1 MFNCSGRVTS
11 VSAGM
16 VSSHASGDL
25 PIIQIWRP
33 SSLNSTVY
41 NRIGQAQFTNT
52 THVTTNHSFTNIT
65 ISNSSELEFQ
75 SGDVLGYYHS
85 INSSHL
91 ISNILAIGHTS
102 YVSSSSSAS
111 TVTIDVM
118 EFTRNY
124 NEQPLIG
131 MTFGEGYKSVYTYVL
146 LKVN

>member
-1 MFNCSGRVTS
+1 
-11 VSAGM
+11 M
-16 VSSHASGDL
+16 VSSCASGDL

-41 NRIGQAQFTNT
+41 YRIGQVQVTNT
-52 THVTTNHSFTNIT
+52 INVATNHSFTNIT

-91 ISNILAIGHTS
+91 ISNIWAIGHTS
-102 YVSSSSSAS
+102 YVSSSTNAS
-111 TVTIDVM
+111 TATIDVM
-118 EFTRNY
+118 ELTRNY

-131 MTFGEGYKSVYTYVL
+131 MTFSEGYKSVYPYLL
-146 LKVN
+146 LKVAVCL